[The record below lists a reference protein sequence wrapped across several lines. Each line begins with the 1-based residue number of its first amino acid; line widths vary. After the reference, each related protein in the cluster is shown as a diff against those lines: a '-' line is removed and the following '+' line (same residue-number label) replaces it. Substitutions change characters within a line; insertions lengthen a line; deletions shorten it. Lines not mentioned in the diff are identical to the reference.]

1 MSLYKM
7 NYYPELDRHNRNK
20 IKVEW
25 YISNNATKSELKN
38 GPPTA
43 TSEFADLASTK
54 SDVDKLDAN
63 KLQTIP
69 TDLSEL
75 NDVVDND
82 VVKKTRYDTLVKK
95 VNTIGAIDTSEL
107 VKKTGYIRKIKEI
120 EEKIPD
126 HIKYITTFEF
136 HKLTKGNFGD
146 ILNKEI

>member
-25 YISNNATKSELKN
+25 YISNNATKSEVKN

-54 SDVDKLDAN
+54 SDVDNLDAN

-107 VKKTGYIRKIKEI
+107 VKKLATSEKLKKLRRKYLTILNTLLLLNFINQRKEI
-120 EEKIPD
+120 LVID
-126 HIKYITTFEF
+126 
-136 HKLTKGNFGD
+136 
-146 ILNKEI
+146 

>member
-25 YISNNATKSELKN
+25 YISNNATKSEVKN

-107 VKKTGYIRKIKEI
+107 VKKLATSEKLKKLRRK
-120 EEKIPD
+120 
-126 HIKYITTFEF
+126 Y
-136 HKLTKGNFGD
+136 LT
-146 ILNKEI
+146 ILNTLLLLNFIN